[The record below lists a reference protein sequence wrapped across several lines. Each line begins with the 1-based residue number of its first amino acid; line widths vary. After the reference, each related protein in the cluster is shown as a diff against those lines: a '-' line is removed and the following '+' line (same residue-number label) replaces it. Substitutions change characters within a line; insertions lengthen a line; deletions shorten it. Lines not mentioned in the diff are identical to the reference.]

1 MEVELCKNAR
11 ISVDVWKLLRMEDER
26 VGNSLEEMEWGGSET
41 WRWNWCGT
49 SYHSRLSIAV
59 HDRRPISVETEM

>member
-26 VGNSLEEMEWGGSET
+26 VGNSLEEME
-41 WRWNWCGT
+41 
-49 SYHSRLSIAV
+49 
-59 HDRRPISVETEM
+59 